1 MDGHHNTW
9 GQDLKLTKEFYFFRA
24 GEIFLDEVTLL
35 AGNEDEIAEDCKM
48 PWEVSYLKRVVDF
61 QGFFFLL
68 EDHDLVI
75 STQANDHLPI
85 GIVHLRRV
93 ICWIL

>member
-9 GQDLKLTKEFYFFRA
+9 GQDLKLTQEFYLLRA
-24 GEIFLDEVTLL
+24 GEIFLDEVALL

-48 PWEVSYLKRVVDF
+48 SWEVSYLERVVDF

-75 STQANDHLPI
+75 TTQANYHLAI
-85 GIVHLRRV
+85 GVVHL
-93 ICWIL
+93 